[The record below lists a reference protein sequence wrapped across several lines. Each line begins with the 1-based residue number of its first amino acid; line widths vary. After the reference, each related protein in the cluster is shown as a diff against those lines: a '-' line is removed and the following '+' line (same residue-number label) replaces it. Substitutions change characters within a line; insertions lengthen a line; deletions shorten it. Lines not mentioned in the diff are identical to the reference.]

1 MKPLPLLIAV
11 APVVLL
17 SSCVSKFTPA
27 QREALST
34 VAIAPTQVK
43 PNAYSEPYGGDRGV
57 ADQAGM
63 VGVTSQTGAIGG
75 ALGAIIGESIAAT
88 QDNMF
93 RNQKKGLFGA
103 VQTNTPQVGV
113 VLNAKLVGGL
123 KNDPFFKSRLRPAS
137 PNSITSTVTSY
148 QLIRVG
154 KENDELLFAPRIVT
168 EMSLND
174 GSGKALA
181 KGIYTGIGDQ
191 KPIEFYASSAAKS
204 KESYEK
210 AAKLAADQFTAVL
223 ARKLGD

>member
-1 MKPLPLLIAV
+1 MKSFPFLIAV
-11 APVVLL
+11 APIALL

-43 PNAYSEPYGGDRGV
+43 PAAYSEPYGGDRGA
-57 ADQAGM
+57 ADGAAMAG
-63 VGVTSQTGAIGG
+63 VNSGAGAIGG

-93 RNQKKGLFGA
+93 RNEKKGLFGA
-103 VQTNTPQVGV
+103 IQANTPQVGV
-113 VLNAKLVGGL
+113 VLNARLAGDL

-148 QLIRVG
+148 QLVRVG
-154 KENDELLFAPRIVT
+154 KGDEGLLFAPRVIA
-168 EMSLND
+168 ELSLND

-181 KGIYTGIGDQ
+181 KGTYIGLGDQ

-210 AAKLAADQFTAVL
+210 AAKVAVDQFTAVL
-223 ARKLGD
+223 AHKTAD